1 MKIIHIITSLNI
13 GGAEQVLKQFLL
25 SAPDAQ
31 RNTLVISLKNLG
43 KIGEELQHYGFEVV
57 ALNMRSFLSFP
68 VGIVRLYRIIRQYRP
83 DIVQTW
89 LYHADLI
96 GGIAAKM
103 AGIKNIVWGIHT
115 VELRKKAYLT
125 EVIRK
130 LLAWLSYMIP
140 SKIVCV
146 AEASRKKHIALG
158 YDPSKIVVIGN
169 GFELEQLQSSPQQRS
184 ELRATVGFNDWDVV
198 IGTLGRLSQVK
209 GQDVFVRSAGMIAQ
223 EYSNVRFLMVGR
235 ELETTNK
242 IVMEWINA
250 TGFAD
255 RFVLMGE
262 RRDVSVVLSAMDIF
276 CLPSRSEAFPLVL
289 GEAMAMGLPCVSTDV
304 GDAGVLLGDTGILV
318 QKDDY
323 EALTAG
329 LKQMLDM
336 SQDERTELGE
346 RARLRVESEFTLEQ
360 MRKKFEAVYAELL
373 GSKEISCAE

>member
-1 MKIIHIITSLNI
+1 LKIIHIITSLNI

>member
-43 KIGEELQHYGFEVV
+43 KIGEELQSRGFEVV
-57 ALNMRSFLSFP
+57 ALNMRSFLAFP
-68 VGIVRLYRIIRQYRP
+68 VGFFRLYRLIRHYRP

-96 GGIAAKM
+96 GGVVAKF
-103 AGIKNIVWGIHT
+103 AGVKNIVWGIHT
-115 VELRKKAYLT
+115 VELREKAYFT

-130 LLAWLSYMIP
+130 LLAWFSYSIP
-140 SKIVCV
+140 SKIICV

-158 YDPSKIVVIGN
+158 YDASKMVVIGN
-169 GFELEQLQSSPQQRS
+169 GFDMSALQSTPTLRS
-184 ELRATVGFNDWDVV
+184 EFRQAFGLGDQDVV

-209 GQDVFVRSAGMIAQ
+209 GQDVFIRSAGLIA
-223 EYSNVRFLMVGR
+223 EVYPNVRFLMIGR
-235 ELETTNK
+235 ELEATNK

-250 TGFAD
+250 TGFTD
-255 RFVLMGE
+255 RFVLTGE
-262 RRDVSVVLSAMDIF
+262 RPDVAVVLSAMDIF
-276 CLPSRSEAFPLVL
+276 CLSSRSEAFPLVL

-304 GDAGVLLGDTGILV
+304 GDTGVLLGDTGLLV
-318 QKDDY
+318 HKDDY
-323 EALTAG
+323 EALTVG

-336 SQDERTELGE
+336 SEDERTALGE
-346 RARLRVESEFTLEQ
+346 RAKLRVQNEFTLEQ
-360 MRKKFEAVYAELL
+360 THKKFEAVYAELL
-373 GSKEISCAE
+373 ASRGLSCAE